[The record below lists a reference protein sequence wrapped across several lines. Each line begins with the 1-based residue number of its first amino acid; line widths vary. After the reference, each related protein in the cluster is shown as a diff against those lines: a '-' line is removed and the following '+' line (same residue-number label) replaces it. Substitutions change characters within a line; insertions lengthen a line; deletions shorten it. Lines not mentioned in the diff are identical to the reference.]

1 MYDCFI
7 VCHLTNIYN
16 INHIHLKSNCA
27 VLHILRNLFFSFIL
41 STFFFSELR
50 FAPDDDLISVHTYHT
65 DEPHKFFKVA
75 KTPIAFISKKKIEFE
90 KYVASTKSVC
100 SWCALYSIPIKMR
113 IVQCFRYLFCSYYN
127 SIIWLDL
134 SMFSFSRCHFQT
146 HFCSF
151 SFLFCY
157 LSIVFKSLACC
168 AQIHWKWNSTCK
180 PIQCG
185 WNSKIKNWIA
195 NEKKKIV
202 VFIVNTTTIRN
213 DEKGRNKIYR

>member
-1 MYDCFI
+1 MS
-7 VCHLTNIYN
+7 HTNF
-16 INHIHLKSNCA
+16 LKWQKHQSLLC
-27 VLHILRNLFFSFIL
+27 L
-41 STFFFSELR
+41 
-50 FAPDDDLISVHTYHT
+50 
-65 DEPHKFFKVA
+65 
-75 KTPIAFISKKKIEFE
+75 KKKIEFE

-195 NEKKKIV
+195 NEKKKLLYSLW
-202 VFIVNTTTIRN
+202 IRQRYGTMKKEGIKSIDKRAIMAN
-213 DEKGRNKIYR
+213 R